1 MTKNQFII
9 YIATVVIGG
18 GIASCVGARLLDQAT
33 AKQCL
38 QHDWPKS
45 AHQIHMKWCASNGY
59 KTN

>member
-1 MTKNQFII
+1 MTKNQLVI

-18 GIASCVGARLLDQAT
+18 GIASCIGARLLHEAT

-45 AHQIHMKWCASNGY
+45 AHQIHMNWCASNGY